1 MAGYFNL
8 TNFVDDYSY
17 VLLTYKSS
25 INMKKIIV
33 FLAVLMMFPTYCY
46 ADRNC
51 EEQVILHHR
60 KNHTGHLENYP
71 IADMPDA
78 VYYDSDEMEIIIV
91 ADGTSLYYNVEI
103 VSDYLNQTVIMTQVD
118 GYGDTIDVSSLSTG
132 SYTIVITSEFLN
144 EYEGQFTII

>member
-1 MAGYFNL
+1 
-8 TNFVDDYSY
+8 
-17 VLLTYKSS
+17 
-25 INMKKIIV
+25 MKKNR
-33 FLAVLMMFPTYCY
+33 LATILLLMVLFSTHVCNLYGEEVVNLQY
-46 ADRNC
+46 IGNHNDRI
-51 EEQVILHHR
+51 EF
-60 KNHTGHLENYP
+60 YP

-78 VYYDSDEMEIIIV
+78 VYYDSDEGEIIIV

-118 GYGDTIDVSSLSTG
+118 GYGDTIDLSSLSTG